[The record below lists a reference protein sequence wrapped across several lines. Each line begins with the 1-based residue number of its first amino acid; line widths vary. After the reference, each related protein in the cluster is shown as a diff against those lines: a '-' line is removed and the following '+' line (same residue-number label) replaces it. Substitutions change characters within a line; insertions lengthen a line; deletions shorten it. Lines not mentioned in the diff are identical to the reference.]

1 MNKLSEVQQQKLFK
15 QIIEQ
20 DSENTICADC
30 GMKNPTWCSLDLG
43 VFVCLDCSGG
53 HRRLG
58 PTVSRI
64 RSYKIDSLVEKDTN
78 VFFSVGNRLANQYYE
93 AKLKNSHIKPCQDS
107 PLDNKIEF
115 IRQKYLEKRY
125 VQNQKDPS
133 PGEIFFK
140 SGKGQENPNSRNN
153 FQGFNSGESPD
164 NRREN
169 SNIPSSS
176 PGQFDFFQQLNN
188 NSPTKT
194 SNPKQQQKNYPSN
207 KIPEKQYQIAVSPP
221 QIQNPQIVANDQSQK
236 PKNNAQ
242 MMWDMSLFMNKN
254 SDNKDQNHSRND
266 LEVPSNQNLQV
277 GSDSNL
283 ESKSSQFN
291 SFNHVSKSPDPFDEN
306 FIQCFKSVDGS
317 FPTQPFQD
325 KKPAQNRSNQQQF
338 KPEQQENS
346 KQQEQQTQ
354 KTQNNSNDP
363 FNFWNAQSN
372 NIQFNQQQQQQ
383 QSQAPQKMDKE
394 NNKSNQIQTKRASLP
409 QVRGNSNQNED
420 YWQKQFADFSSF
432 NNTPCQNNQDKSANK
447 QLEFQ
452 SPIYNQNQYQSY
464 DPKQVSDFNP
474 QDNMGHHSQS
484 QKQIQNQHHHQQ
496 HSKSA
501 QQNQNPFDDFFY
513 DFSNNGN
520 IQNNNFSEQ
529 QNINFSQQQNN
540 NFNQQQNN
548 LNMNYTNNNNNND
561 KNNSSQMNN
570 NQYNCQTNNQ
580 YSTQDLQQFY
590 PSQNTNY
597 QNQYNQ
603 GFQQQNP
610 YNQSQ
615 MSDMNCGVPNQQFN
629 SQQYNYQNQF
639 NNFNNIKFPQN
650 QQSQQPNF
658 NQQKIQQQQY
668 FNQSN
673 QQQFCQQQQK
683 FNSPLQQPY
692 QQPQFQQ
699 NQQKNID
706 LLDLI

>member
-93 AKLKNSHIKPCQDS
+93 AKLKNTHIKPCQDS

-115 IRQKYLEKRY
+115 VRQKYLEKRY

-153 FQGFNSGESPD
+153 FQGFTQGDSPD
-164 NRREN
+164 KRRAN

-194 SNPKQQQKNYPSN
+194 SNPQQQQKNYPSN
-207 KIPEKQYQIAVSPP
+207 KIPSKQYQIGVQPPPIQKPSAVVNNS
-221 QIQNPQIVANDQSQK
+221 NQK

-242 MMWDMSLFMNKN
+242 MMWDMSQFMNKN
-254 SDNKDQNHSRND
+254 SDTKKQSQPQSRNE
-266 LEVPSNQNLQV
+266 LEVPQNQSLQG
-277 GSDSNL
+277 GSDNNL

-306 FIQCFKSVDGS
+306 FMQCFKSADGS

-325 KKPAQNRSNQQQF
+325 KKPTQNKSNFQQF

-346 KQQEQQTQ
+346 KQQEQKTQ

-363 FNFWNAQSN
+363 FNFWNAQN
-372 NIQFNQQQQQQ
+372 NNNQFNQQQQQQ
-383 QSQAPQKMDKE
+383 QQNQVPQKSDKE
-394 NNKSNQIQTKRASLP
+394 NNKSSQIQIKRASLP

-432 NNTPCQNNQDKSANK
+432 NNTPIQNNNQDRSANK

-452 SPIYNQNQYQSY
+452 SPTYNQNQYQSY
-464 DPKQVSDFNP
+464 DPKQVSDFN
-474 QDNMGHHSQS
+474 QQNNMNHHSQS
-484 QKQIQNQHHHQQ
+484 QKQIQDQHHHQH

-501 QQNQNPFDDFFY
+501 QQTQNPFDDFFS

-520 IQNNNFSEQ
+520 MQNN
-529 QNINFSQQQNN
+529 NFSQQQNN

-548 LNMNYTNNNNNND
+548 LNMNYNNNNNCN
-561 KNNSSQMNN
+561 QMNN
-570 NQYNCQTNNQ
+570 NNQFNCQTNNQ

-590 PSQNTNY
+590 PSQNINYQNQFNQGFQQPNVYNQSQMNDMNFSVPNQQFTPQQFNY
-597 QNQYNQ
+597 QNQYN
-603 GFQQQNP
+603 
-610 YNQSQ
+610 
-615 MSDMNCGVPNQQFN
+615 
-629 SQQYNYQNQF
+629 
-639 NNFNNIKFPQN
+639 NFNTIKSPQN
-650 QQSQQPNF
+650 QQNQQPNF
-658 NQQKIQQQQY
+658 NQQNIQQQQY

-673 QQQFCQQQQK
+673 QQQFCQQQQQ
-683 FNSPLQQPY
+683 FFSPQ
-692 QQPQFQQ
+692 QQPQQPSFQQ